1 MNQRGEWQLKKIKK
15 TAVGIVSLGVGFLI
29 GSRVVNA
36 AWTPLIAST
45 DLDPIRTDIT
55 TAATGIISVVLI
67 VLGLGILIKVFVR

>member
-1 MNQRGEWQLKKIKK
+1 MKRIRE
-15 TAVGIVSLGVGFLI
+15 AVVGVGSLGVGFLM

-67 VLGLGILIKVFVR
+67 VLGLGILIRVFVR